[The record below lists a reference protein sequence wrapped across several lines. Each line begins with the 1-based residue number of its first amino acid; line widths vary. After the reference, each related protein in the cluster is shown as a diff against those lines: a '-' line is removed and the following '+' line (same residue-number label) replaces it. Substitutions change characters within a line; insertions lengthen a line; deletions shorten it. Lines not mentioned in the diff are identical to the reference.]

1 MQQFLEYFAVIAFV
15 LVYFLTKDVFLA
27 TGVLL
32 AAIVAQVGFYKVTK
46 RPLSNELKITFWVSL
61 VLGGMTLLLRDE
73 TFIQWK
79 PSIVSW
85 AIALGL
91 AGAQLFGGIS
101 LLKKMMGAALTLEDS
116 VWRKL
121 TYGWAVGFAAAGAIN
136 LWVVNNFSMDAWV
149 TFKLFGLMGL
159 NLLYF
164 FIMMAYLVGI
174 GALKEDDSLADGNTE
189 SAKEQQP

>member
-1 MQQFLEYFAVIAFV
+1 MQQLLEYFAVIAFV
-15 LVYFLTKDVFLA
+15 AVYFLTKDVFLA

-32 AAIVAQVGFYKVTK
+32 AVIVAQVAFYKVTK

-91 AGAQLFGGIS
+91 VGAQLFAGMS
-101 LLKKMMGAALTLEDS
+101 LLKKMMGSALTLEDS
-116 VWRKL
+116 VWRNL
-121 TYGWAVGFAAAGAIN
+121 TYGWAVGFAASGAIN
-136 LWVVNNFSMDAWV
+136 LWVVNNFSMDTWV

-159 NLLYF
+159 NLLYV
-164 FIMMAYLVGI
+164 FIMMAYLVAI
-174 GALKEDDSLADGNTE
+174 GALTGDDAVGEGDADSANE
-189 SAKEQQP
+189 SQP

>member
-1 MQQFLEYFAVIAFV
+1 MQQLLEYFAVIAFV
-15 LVYFLTKDVFLA
+15 VVYFLTKDVFLA

-32 AAIVAQVGFYKVTK
+32 AAVVAQVAFYKVTK

-61 VLGGMTLLLRDE
+61 VLGGLTLLLRDE

-91 AGAQLFGGIS
+91 AGTQLFAGVS

-116 VWRKL
+116 VWRNL
-121 TYGWAVGFAAAGAIN
+121 TYGWAVGFAASGAIN

-159 NLLYF
+159 NVLYVF
-164 FIMMAYLVGI
+164 LMMAYLVAI
-174 GALKEDDSLADGNTE
+174 GALKEDDTLDDANVD
-189 SAKEQQP
+189 SAKESQP

>member
-15 LVYFLTKDVFLA
+15 VVYFFTKDVFLA

-32 AAIVAQVGFYKVTK
+32 ATVVAQVAFYKVTK

-61 VLGGMTLLLRDE
+61 VLGGLTLLLRDE
-73 TFIQWK
+73 IFIQWK

-91 AGAQLFGGIS
+91 AGAQLFAGAS
-101 LLKKMMGAALTLEDS
+101 LLKKMMGAAMTLEDS
-116 VWRKL
+116 VWRNL
-121 TYGWAVGFAAAGAIN
+121 TYGWAVGFAASGAIN
-136 LWVVNNFSMDAWV
+136 LWVVNNFSMDTWV

-159 NLLYF
+159 NVLYVLL
-164 FIMMAYLVGI
+164 MMAYLVAI
-174 GALKEDDSLADGNTE
+174 GALKEDDTLDDANVD
-189 SAKEQQP
+189 SAKESQP

>member
-1 MQQFLEYFAVIAFV
+1 MQQLLEYFAVIAFV
-15 LVYFLTKDVFLA
+15 VVYFLTKDVFLA

-32 AAIVAQVGFYKVTK
+32 AAVVAQVAFYKVTK

-61 VLGGMTLLLRDE
+61 VLGGLTLLLRDE

-91 AGAQLFGGIS
+91 AGAQLFAGVS

-116 VWRKL
+116 VWRNL
-121 TYGWAVGFAAAGAIN
+121 TYGWAVGFAASGAIN
-136 LWVVNNFSMDAWV
+136 LWVVNNFSMDTWV

-159 NLLYF
+159 NVLYVF
-164 FIMMAYLVGI
+164 LMMAYLVAV
-174 GALKEDDSLADGNTE
+174 GALKEDDTVDDANVD
-189 SAKEQQP
+189 SAKESQP

>member
-1 MQQFLEYFAVIAFV
+1 MQQLLEYFAVIAFV
-15 LVYFLTKDVFLA
+15 VVYFLTKDVFLA

-32 AAIVAQVGFYKVTK
+32 AAVVAQVAFYKVTK

-61 VLGGMTLLLRDE
+61 VLGGLTLLLRDE

-91 AGAQLFGGIS
+91 AGAQLFASVS

-116 VWRKL
+116 VWRNL
-121 TYGWAVGFAAAGAIN
+121 TYGWAVGFAASGAIN
-136 LWVVNNFSMDAWV
+136 LWVVNNFSMDTWV

-159 NLLYF
+159 NVLYV
-164 FIMMAYLVGI
+164 FIMMAYLVAI
-174 GALKEDDSLADGNTE
+174 GALKEDDTLDDANVD
-189 SAKEQQP
+189 SAKESQP

>member
-1 MQQFLEYFAVIAFV
+1 MQQLLEYFAVIAFV
-15 LVYFLTKDVFLA
+15 AVYFLTKDVFLA

-32 AAIVAQVGFYKVTK
+32 AAIVAQVAFYKVSK

-91 AGAQLFGGIS
+91 VGAQLFAGMS
-101 LLKKMMGAALTLEDS
+101 LLKKMMGSALTLEDS
-116 VWRKL
+116 VWRNL
-121 TYGWAVGFAAAGAIN
+121 TYGWAVGFAASGAIN
-136 LWVVNNFSMDAWV
+136 LWVVNNFSMDTWV

-159 NLLYF
+159 NLLYV
-164 FIMMAYLVGI
+164 FIMMAYLVAI
-174 GALKEDDSLADGNTE
+174 GALTEDDAVGEGDADSANE
-189 SAKEQQP
+189 SQP

>member
-1 MQQFLEYFAVIAFV
+1 V
-15 LVYFLTKDVFLA
+15 VYFLTKDVFLA

-32 AAIVAQVGFYKVTK
+32 AAIVAQVAFYKVTK

-91 AGAQLFGGIS
+91 VGAQLFAGMS

-116 VWRKL
+116 VWRNL
-121 TYGWAVGFAAAGAIN
+121 TYGWAVGFAASGAIN
-136 LWVVNNFSMDAWV
+136 LWVVNNFSMDTWV

-159 NLLYF
+159 NVLYV
-164 FIMMAYLVGI
+164 FIMMAYLIAI
-174 GALKEDDSLADGNTE
+174 GALKEDNPVADAE
-189 SAKEQQP
+189 PAKESQP